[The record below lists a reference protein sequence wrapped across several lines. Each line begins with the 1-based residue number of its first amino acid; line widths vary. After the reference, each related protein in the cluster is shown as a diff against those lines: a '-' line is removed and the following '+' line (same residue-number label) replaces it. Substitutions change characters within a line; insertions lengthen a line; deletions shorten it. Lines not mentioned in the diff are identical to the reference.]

1 MKYLSKAID
10 FTIKNWMLIIPVF
23 ALMAIV
29 KLIQGGAAAG
39 LVSLITLADMDKFT
53 SVEGLLS
60 VIPVIFGA
68 IVGGSILA
76 LVARFIYEPTTYG
89 LASKGLETGSA
100 SLNEIGSAL
109 QGNFVKFVI
118 YIIGT
123 LVLNLVVG
131 LATFL
136 VMLLMVLLV
145 GLLKGLGIVLMVIAM
160 IGLAI
165 FYVVFYT
172 LISLWFPA
180 MVVDGLSVFDALK
193 KSIDIVKY
201 CFWTV
206 FGITLLV
213 SIACSIVSYIL
224 SFLGGIPVLGTIILS
239 AIPAI
244 QYFVMAVFS
253 LLVYREKT
261 GRVTA

>member
-29 KLIQGGAAAG
+29 NLIQSGAVTR
-39 LVSLITLADMDKFT
+39 LISLITLANIDNFT

-60 VIPVIFGA
+60 MIPVAFGA

-123 LVLNLVVG
+123 LVLN
-131 LATFL
+131 L

>member
-1 MKYLSKAID
+1 M
-10 FTIKNWMLIIPVF
+10 IIV
-23 ALMAIV
+23 I
-29 KLIQGGAAAG
+29 IG
-39 LVSLITLADMDKFT
+39 LV
-53 SVEGLLS
+53 
-60 VIPVIFGA
+60 
-68 IVGGSILA
+68 
-76 LVARFIYEPTTYG
+76 
-89 LASKGLETGSA
+89 
-100 SLNEIGSAL
+100 
-109 QGNFVKFVI
+109 
-118 YIIGT
+118 
-123 LVLNLVVG
+123 
-131 LATFL
+131 
-136 VMLLMVLLV
+136 
-145 GLLKGLGIVLMVIAM
+145 
-160 IGLAI
+160 I
-165 FYVVFYT
+165 FYIAFGT